1 MIKKFFIPLFT
12 IVALLLCI
20 LFSQFVLYILFG
32 CLWIL
37 SFILLITERNK
48 EKTIEML
55 PRIILFLVLFNITL
69 SVALTSLIVTSEDM
83 LIYDSEFLKNICLIL
98 TYAILILVL
107 YFGSLHCNNT
117 KKLCIKRVEFTLK
130 QSNTERDYF
139 YRLSKSMKI
148 LFGHSKSLFFLC
160 VVSIIGNVA
169 FGLMK
174 NNLEIIYVSSLKTL
188 ILIILSIVPNVLM
201 SMTVKQSL
209 KK

>member
-1 MIKKFFIPLFT
+1 MKKKFFIPVFA
-12 IVALLLCI
+12 IIALLLCI
-20 LFSQFVLYILFG
+20 PLSQFVLYILFG

-37 SFILLITERNK
+37 SCILLITEKNK
-48 EKTIEML
+48 EKTIEIL

-69 SVALTSLIVTSEDM
+69 SVALTSLIVTSEDL
-83 LIYDSEFLKNICLIL
+83 LIYDSVFLKNICLIL

-107 YFGSLHCNNT
+107 YFGSLYCNNT
-117 KKLCIKRVEFTLK
+117 KKLCIKRGEFSPKL
-130 QSNTERDYF
+130 SNTEREYF
-139 YRLSKSMKI
+139 YRLSESMKI

-160 VVSIIGNVA
+160 VISIIGNTA

-188 ILIILSIVPNVLM
+188 ILIILSIVPNILI